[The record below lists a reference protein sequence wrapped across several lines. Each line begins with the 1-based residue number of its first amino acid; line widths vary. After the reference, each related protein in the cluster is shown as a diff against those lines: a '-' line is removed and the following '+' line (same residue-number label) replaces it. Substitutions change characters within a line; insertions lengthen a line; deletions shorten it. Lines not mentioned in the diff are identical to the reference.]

1 MGYSLEAAHTG
12 HGAMQQIASAN
23 LETDPIDAYKL
34 ALAAKDLWMG
44 RRYIRTAHPSS
55 DENMRTKA
63 LCRIVAECA
72 EVRDETDLRI
82 KEYIPLHNIDVPAG
96 YKHVWTKGSTKSL
109 LERNDP
115 ALTIMVNMLNH
126 AISRIDHAEERLEE
140 IYRDYDG
147 VRMLRSI
154 KGIAARTAAYILT
167 AIDGIERHDAPEK
180 PVPYF
185 GFAAVHRE
193 SAGNVKKGH
202 ITKEGDPLVR
212 RYIAGAV
219 IKHSSYCPD
228 SGLSQSYRRL
238 KKTKAHRCAVTAAAG
253 KPTCIIWAILT
264 RKEEYRFHP
273 EA

>member
-1 MGYSLEAAHTG
+1 MEYSLEAAHTG

-23 LETDPIDAYKL
+23 LKTDPIDAYKL
-34 ALAAKDLWMG
+34 ALVAKDLWMG
-44 RRYIRTAHPSS
+44 RGYIRTAHPSS
-55 DENMRTKA
+55 DENMRTEA

-72 EVRDETDLRI
+72 EVRDGTDLRI
-82 KEYIPLHNIDVPAG
+82 KEYISLHNIEVPAC

-126 AISRIDHAEERLEE
+126 AISRIDHAEEGLEE
-140 IYRDYDG
+140 IYRDDDWI
-147 VRMLRSI
+147 RMLRSI

-167 AIDGIERHDAPEK
+167 AIDGIERHDTPEK

-212 RYIAGAV
+212 RYVAGAV
-219 IKHSSYCPD
+219 IEHSSYCPD
-228 SGLSQSYRRL
+228 SGLSQFYRRL

-253 KPTCIIWAILT
+253 KPTCMIWAILT
-264 RKEEYRFHP
+264 RKDEYRFHP